1 MLRERSRGTKPI
13 VINTTHVFGDIATM
27 TPDGTGR
34 VARCDYQPMLKHPE
48 GWRLKDD
55 KTITKKDDNM
65 KSDKKMHGNGEQIK
79 EVPILEGDWNT
90 FYARILEG
98 TPCAVKNCTHKY
110 TALEFD
116 GKNLVVN
123 HFGVR
128 ASIPLSKNN
137 IVNTLHAEPDV
148 SGGTVFIRWHGAMLE
163 IPLTR
168 SNVDDLRQ

>member
-1 MLRERSRGTKPI
+1 MLM
-13 VINTTHVFGDIATM
+13 H
-27 TPDGTGR
+27 PDGR
-34 VARCDYQPMLKHPE
+34 
-48 GWRLKDD
+48 RLKDD

-116 GKNLVVN
+116 GKNLLVN

-137 IVNTLHAEPDV
+137 IVNTLHSEPDA
-148 SGGTVFIRWHGAMLE
+148 SGGTVYIRWHGAMLE

>member
-1 MLRERSRGTKPI
+1 MLRERSRGTRPI
-13 VINTTHVFGDIATM
+13 VINTPHVFRSIATVR
-27 TPDGTGR
+27 PHGR
-34 VARCDYQPMLKHPE
+34 GGVEGCDSRPMLKHPD
-48 GWRLKDD
+48 GRRLKDE

-65 KSDKKMHGNGEQIK
+65 KSNKKMCGSEQVK
-79 EVPILEGDWNT
+79 EIPILERDWNNFFT
-90 FYARILEG
+90 RILEG

-116 GKNLVVN
+116 GKNLIVN

-137 IVNTLHAEPDV
+137 IVNTLHAEPDA
-148 SGGTVFIRWHGAMLE
+148 SGGTVYIRWHGAMLE

-168 SNVDDLRQ
+168 TDVDDLRQ

>member
-1 MLRERSRGTKPI
+1 MKDVTS
-13 VINTTHVFGDIATM
+13 D
-27 TPDGTGR
+27 
-34 VARCDYQPMLKHPE
+34 RCLKHPD
-48 GWRLKDD
+48 GRRLKDE
-55 KTITKKDDNM
+55 KTIKKDDNM
-65 KSDKKMHGNGEQIK
+65 KSDKKKCGSEQVK
-79 EVPILEGDWNT
+79 EIPILEKDWNNFFT
-90 FYARILEG
+90 RILEG

-137 IVNTLHAEPDV
+137 IVNTLHAEPDA
-148 SGGTVFIRWHGAMLE
+148 SGGTVYIRWHGAMLE

-168 SNVDDLRQ
+168 TDVDDLRQ

>member
-1 MLRERSRGTKPI
+1 MK
-13 VINTTHVFGDIATM
+13 
-27 TPDGTGR
+27 PDGTGG
-34 VARCDYQPMLKHPE
+34 VARCDFRPMLKASRWSAVE
-48 GWRLKDD
+48 IR

-65 KSDKKMHGNGEQIK
+65 KSNKKLCGNGEQIK

>member
-1 MLRERSRGTKPI
+1 MLRERSRGTRPI
-13 VINTTHVFGDIATM
+13 VINTQPVFRSIATVK
-27 TPDGTGR
+27 PDGTGG
-34 VARCDYQPMLKHPE
+34 VARCDFRPMLKASRWSAVE
-48 GWRLKDD
+48 IR

-168 SNVDDLRQ
+168 SNVDDLRN

>member
-1 MLRERSRGTKPI
+1 
-13 VINTTHVFGDIATM
+13 
-27 TPDGTGR
+27 
-34 VARCDYQPMLKHPE
+34 
-48 GWRLKDD
+48 
-55 KTITKKDDNM
+55 M
-65 KSDKKMHGNGEQIK
+65 KSDKKTCGSEKVK
-79 EVPILEGDWNT
+79 EIPILEKDWNNFFT
-90 FYARILEG
+90 RILEG

-137 IVNTLHAEPDV
+137 IVNTLHSEPDA
-148 SGGTVFIRWHGAMLE
+148 SGGTVYIRWHGAMLE

-168 SNVDDLRQ
+168 TDVDDLRQ

>member
-1 MLRERSRGTKPI
+1 MLRGRSWGTGPI
-13 VINTTHVFGDIATM
+13 VINTPHVFRSIATAK
-27 TPDGTGR
+27 PDRTGG
-34 VARCDYQPMLKHPE
+34 VAGCGLQPMLKHPE
-48 GWRLKDD
+48 GWRLKDE
-55 KTITKKDDNM
+55 KTIKKDDNM

>member
-1 MLRERSRGTKPI
+1 MLRERSRGTRPI
-13 VINTTHVFGDIATM
+13 VINTPPVYGDIATVR
-27 TPDGTGR
+27 PHGR
-34 VARCDYQPMLKHPE
+34 GGVAGCDYQPMLKASRWLAVE
-48 GWRLKDD
+48 GRKNHHKKDD
-55 KTITKKDDNM
+55 KM
-65 KSDKKMHGNGEQIK
+65 KSDKKKCGSEQVK

-137 IVNTLHAEPDV
+137 IVNTLHSEPDA
-148 SGGTVFIRWHGAMLE
+148 SGGTVYIRWHGAMLE

-168 SNVDDLRQ
+168 TDVDDLRE

>member
-1 MLRERSRGTKPI
+1 
-13 VINTTHVFGDIATM
+13 
-27 TPDGTGR
+27 
-34 VARCDYQPMLKHPE
+34 MLKHPD
-48 GWRLKDD
+48 GRRLKDE

-65 KSDKKMHGNGEQIK
+65 KSDKKTCGNGEQIK
-79 EVPILEGDWNT
+79 EVPILEKDWNN

-137 IVNTLHAEPDV
+137 IVNTLHSEPDA
-148 SGGTVFIRWHGAMLE
+148 SGGTVYIRWHGAMLE

-168 SNVDDLRQ
+168 TNVDDLRQ